1 MLRYI
6 KNLLHKNLERQ
17 GMRITVMGVKLY
29 QHGLEGYFW
38 DPGFD
43 QNTEQ
48 DSQKHKIS
56 RRDTSFDCCS

>member
-1 MLRYI
+1 MGNENI
-6 KNLLHKNLERQ
+6 
-17 GMRITVMGVKLY
+17 ICTVMGVKLY

-48 DSQKHKIS
+48 DLQKHKIS
-56 RRDTSFDCCS
+56 KRDMSFDCCS